1 MRKALQDEVHQFYLT
16 NKILFDTD
24 FVDEENDSGDE
35 CIGPVNEDISLS
47 DDSDTEPDDE
57 DIKYGEKEEPPPWLD
72 VKLAIDKPYEFV
84 SSSLHSV
91 LDSMKE
97 AALKILKETAAR
109 SEPDLEID

>member
-1 MRKALQDEVHQFYLT
+1 MGKALQDEVHQFYVT
-16 NKILFDTD
+16 NKILLDTH
-24 FVDEENDSGDE
+24 FVDEKNDGGDE
-35 CIGPVNEDISLS
+35 CTGPANEGSSLY

-57 DIKYGEKEEPPPWLD
+57 DIKYGEKEEFPPWLD
-72 VKLAIDKPYEFV
+72 INLAIDKPYKFV